1 MNHFFSRS
9 AKLFVVASS
18 LAGLAFTS
26 VSSAETPPPGH
37 DPQTCQAWASSQS
50 AAMYTNVYNQVMTS
64 CRAAGGDWT
73 SCDSAA
79 RTNAARAQAGS
90 YTYYYN
96 ACMTS

>member
-1 MNHFFSRS
+1 VNTLFSRS

-37 DPQTCQAWASSQS
+37 DSQTCQAWASSQS
-50 AAMYTNVYNQVMTS
+50 AGVYTNVYNQVMTS
-64 CRAAGGDWT
+64 CTAAGGDWA

-79 RTNAARAQAGS
+79 RTNAARAQAGM
-90 YTYYYN
+90 YTSYYN
-96 ACMTS
+96 ACMTN

>member
-1 MNHFFSRS
+1 VNNLFSKS
-9 AKLFVVASS
+9 AKLFIVASS
-18 LAGLAFTS
+18 LVGLAFTS
-26 VSSAETPPPGH
+26 VSSADTPPPGH

-90 YTYYYN
+90 YTSYYN